1 MSKFM
6 FVASVLQLPGDEFVQ
21 NVKKSMFNFIWN
33 KTDRIKRNTIIGK
46 ISDGG
51 VGIVDFELKLR
62 AIKASWICRICKETS
77 NLYNVVN
84 SYCSRYGVNIEYLVK
99 LSERND
105 VNFEI
110 ISCLPS
116 FYREILC
123 CFNNCKKSLNTVN
136 LSNAEFIQQ
145 PLWNNEM
152 FKYNGKTIFFKRWS
166 QSNILYVKDL
176 FDEHGNFRSL
186 QQLSCILN
194 DKTNWL
200 CEYKVMK
207 SVLKRYYMKFDMSYC
222 YYTKI
227 SSKRTFLFH
236 TGYKSIVDKRC
247 KFFYGNLLQR
257 KFEKPCY
264 QSVLNREFSI
274 EKEYW
279 RNIYCNKVQNIYDK
293 RVCEFNYK
301 LINNLLC
308 CNLSLN
314 RCKIRPTKHC
324 DYCKHDVE
332 NMRHLIFDCEN
343 VMEIWYKT
351 SIILDFVIQWK
362 HIILGFFYES
372 NNKITF
378 FNELISFIA
387 FKIYK
392 YKMKCRYN
400 KTIEDKTGL
409 LLYVKNSLLDFIFYV
424 KVSSINIER
433 FIPTVKKI
441 IQIL

>member
-1 MSKFM
+1 MNLYK
-6 FVASVLQLPGDEFVQ
+6 

-99 LSERND
+99 LSERNN

-236 TGYKSIVDKRC
+236 TGYKSMVDKRC
-247 KFFYGNLLQR
+247 NFFMVTCYKENLKNL
-257 KFEKPCY
+257 
-264 QSVLNREFSI
+264 VI
-274 EKEYW
+274 
-279 RNIYCNKVQNIYDK
+279 
-293 RVCEFNYK
+293 RVC
-301 LINNLLC
+301 LIENF
-308 CNLSLN
+308 LSRKN
-314 RCKIRPTKHC
+314 IG
-324 DYCKHDVE
+324 
-332 NMRHLIFDCEN
+332 
-343 VMEIWYKT
+343 EI
-351 SIILDFVIQWK
+351 SIA
-362 HIILGFFYES
+362 
-372 NNKITF
+372 T
-378 FNELISFIA
+378 
-387 FKIYK
+387 K
-392 YKMKCRYN
+392 YKIFMTKGFVN
-400 KTIEDKTGL
+400 STT
-409 LLYVKNSLLDFIFYV
+409 NSLITYYV
-424 KVSSINIER
+424 V
-433 FIPTVKKI
+433 TY
-441 IQIL
+441 L